1 MKGLCCLSD
10 CEGRLKISR
19 IVSLDVNQRRERG
32 EFAKLSSDLL
42 LDVINS
48 DCLFVHIQLVVLLL
62 LFRANRKT
70 KQWFLKKNTGT
81 KVCNGTMVY
90 YDNVLI
96 V

>member
-1 MKGLCCLSD
+1 M
-10 CEGRLKISR
+10 
-19 IVSLDVNQRRERG
+19 SLDVNQRRERG

-48 DCLFVHIQLVVLLL
+48 DCLFVHIQMVVL
-62 LFRANRKT
+62 FT
-70 KQWFLKKNTGT
+70 FISCQLKNNDLKRNTGT
-81 KVCNGTMVY
+81 NLLNRTMVDYDNVLVVY